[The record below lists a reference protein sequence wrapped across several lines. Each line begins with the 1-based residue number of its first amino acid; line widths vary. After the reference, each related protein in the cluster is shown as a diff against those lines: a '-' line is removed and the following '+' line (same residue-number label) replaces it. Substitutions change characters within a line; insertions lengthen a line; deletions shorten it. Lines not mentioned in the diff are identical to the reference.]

1 MEQKLDYRC
10 TNFSM
15 TVVLNMCV
23 YTIIV
28 IDVVMYIPSV
38 SIYLLLSYSIT
49 NTRRWLRRHDC
60 GLKVKKD
67 SVLLSARVL
76 SRSQTIRTASN

>member
-49 NTRRWLRRHDC
+49 NTRR
-60 GLKVKKD
+60 
-67 SVLLSARVL
+67 
-76 SRSQTIRTASN
+76 